1 MTAYIYEQ
9 KKKFWFKLFYKTYG
23 KFLNFDTFV
32 FLVKEHI
39 LLKMAHDKYRVMLY
53 EQIQNL
59 EPWLKKIYAVK
70 EALLFL

>member
-1 MTAYIYEQ
+1 MIEYILAE
-9 KKKFWFKLFYKTYG
+9 KKKFWFKQFYKKYG

-32 FLVKEHI
+32 FLVKERI
-39 LLKMAHDKYRVMLY
+39 LLKMNHDEYRVMLY